1 MFDNSN
7 KQYKQ
12 QITISLFIE
21 KRRSTV
27 HWLFLKK
34 IIR

>member
-12 QITISLFIE
+12 QTAISL
-21 KRRSTV
+21 
-27 HWLFLKK
+27 LLKK
-34 IIR
+34 DAVLFIGFFFLIIR

>member
-12 QITISLFIE
+12 QIPISLLS
-21 KRRSTV
+21 KNDTV
-27 HWLFLKK
+27 LLIGFFLKK